1 MTEFVS
7 RDEYTKLLNDVKK
20 LQRQMKKLIKQKKET
35 DPAEK
40 KVSGFAKPTNVS
52 SELAAFLGLEKDELI
67 ARTEV
72 TKRINKYVKE
82 HGLQDEANKRIILL
96 NDELKKLVNP
106 PDDVQLTFFNLQRY
120 LKHHYT
126 VQKESEPETSSSS
139 EPDSPPPSPE
149 QDTAVDKSKKVKK
162 VKKNKQ

>member
-7 RDEYTKLLNDVKK
+7 RDEYAKLLNDVKK
-20 LQRQMKKLIKQKKET
+20 LQRQMKKLLKQQKKEA
-35 DPAEK
+35 DPTIEK
-40 KVSGFAKPTNVS
+40 KVSGFAKPTHVS
-52 SELAAFLGLEKDELI
+52 SELASFLGLEKDELI

-96 NDELKKLVNP
+96 NDELKKLVSP

-126 VQKESEPETSSSS
+126 TTKETAETPPSSEPE
-139 EPDSPPPSPE
+139 SPPSNEP
-149 QDTAVDKSKKVKK
+149 DKSKKVKK